1 MRKDKRVIS
10 VLLVGI
16 IVCSIYSFTAK
27 NQILTVNKEN
37 DEVTEELSMTQKSAE
52 MPEEFYLFEGI
63 WRVGGYIDGAEESI
77 YVDTESE
84 EYKEGHVRYITK
96 YIEKYWGYTFE
107 VTPDSIEHFGSR
119 DAKGYYYDDDRVLY
133 SNFRQPSTLEIV
145 PPYLCAWVQL
155 KELDEWFYIIIDG
168 NGKAVFEVGNLFF
181 ELDRVEENVQL
192 GNIVSAVSF
201 DAVSIPWIIVLDDN
215 GNVWIKDETRNM
227 AVQIP
232 EMKNVIE
239 IIDTG
244 YSAFYALTDEGD
256 VYAWGSNLGGFIH
269 PEINRVKEK
278 PELAKREELSDIVD
292 MAVGFRGA
300 FAVDREGRLYA
311 WRLGRHSVY
320 EQDITPSLFEE
331 NQELIGKVEEVY
343 PGTGRYHFFKR
354 EDGSLFSIMSLE
366 KLNAKDKSYFIFPV
380 FSGDEPVSD
389 WCNDERVFD
398 IRGAEENKLVVLYEM
413 GTRDDIELLANDNCT
428 MYMYLEDGTL
438 WYWNNER
445 ITYYNK
451 EEAGAPVEL
460 QGYDYNG
467 FFEEVD
473 IRSILGIT
481 DESVDTP
488 KIIDIYSGR
497 DGVLFLMEDGQVF
510 ASEYVT
516 KEVRDV
522 EYYTFEEEEGVP
534 LTETCYQMRLK
545 ELSFR
550 KLEFEDIIS
559 INSDEDSSFYLVD
572 KFGNVYCYY
581 PVGDRQF

>member
-1 MRKDKRVIS
+1 M
-10 VLLVGI
+10 
-16 IVCSIYSFTAK
+16 
-27 NQILTVNKEN
+27 LTVNEEEN
-37 DEVTEELSMTQKSAE
+37 IQASDEVTEELSMTQKSAE
-52 MPEEFYLFEGI
+52 MPEEYYLFEGI

-84 EYKEGHVRYITK
+84 EYKEGHARYITK

-107 VTPDSIEHFGSR
+107 VTADSIEHFGSR

-133 SNFRQPSTLEIV
+133 SNFRQPSTLEIA
-145 PPYLCAWVQL
+145 PPFLCAWVQL

-168 NGKAVFEVGNLFF
+168 NGKAVLEVGNLFF

-239 IIDTG
+239 IVDTG
-244 YSAFYALTDEGD
+244 ESAFYALTDEGD

-292 MAVGFRGA
+292 MAVGLGSA
-300 FAVDREGRLYA
+300 FAVDREGKLYA

-320 EQDITPSLFEE
+320 AQDIIPSLFEE
-331 NQELIGKVEEVY
+331 NQDLIGNVKEVY
-343 PGTGRYHFFKR
+343 PGTWRCHFFKR

-366 KLNAKDKSYFIFPV
+366 KTNAKAKTYFIFPF
-380 FSGDEPVSD
+380 FSGDEPVTD

-398 IRGAEENKLVVLYEM
+398 IRGAEENKLVILYEM
-413 GTRDDIELLANDNCT
+413 GIRDDIELLANDNCT

-438 WYWNNER
+438 WYWNNDR

-451 EEAGAPVEL
+451 EEAGASVEL

-488 KIIDIYSGR
+488 KIIDICSGR
-497 DGVLFLMEDGQVF
+497 HGVLFLMEDGQVF

-522 EYYTFEEEEGVP
+522 DYYTFEEEEGVP

-550 KLEFEDIIS
+550 KLEYENIIS

-572 KFGNVYCYY
+572 KSGNVYCYY
-581 PVGDRQF
+581 AKGDRQF